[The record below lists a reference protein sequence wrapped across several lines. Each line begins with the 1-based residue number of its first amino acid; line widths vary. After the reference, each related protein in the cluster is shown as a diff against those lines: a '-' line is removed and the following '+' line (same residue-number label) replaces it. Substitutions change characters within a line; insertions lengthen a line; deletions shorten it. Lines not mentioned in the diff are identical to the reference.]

1 MANSSVCNRDWLYMF
16 VDVIFPRDP
25 EIWRLACLKVWGRS
39 CVKLVPYS
47 SWRDMFLERPRVRF
61 DGKSDTKAQEKA
73 V

>member
-1 MANSSVCNRDWLYMF
+1 MF